1 MGLGDWDGRH
11 AERDTD
17 PIRDSEMGSFRTAG
31 TPGFRPRSALTW
43 GRVDGMTDWVSWH
56 RQYDDLES
64 SLARRL
70 VAVQHGIARALD
82 GLAPGPIRI
91 LSLCAGDGRDLV
103 PVVAGHAR
111 RRDVDAVL
119 IEQDARLV
127 AAANQRCTETGL
139 APQIA
144 VRQGDAGDVAVSSD
158 VIPVDLL
165 MLCGIFGNISDADI
179 ATTVNATPQLVA
191 PGGFVIWTRGS
202 FEPDR
207 REQIRAWFR
216 ECGCDE
222 ISYDAE
228 PNGYG
233 VGVVQR
239 PMSTRTP
246 SEPPT
251 GRLFTFTR

>member
-1 MGLGDWDGRH
+1 
-11 AERDTD
+11 
-17 PIRDSEMGSFRTAG
+17 
-31 TPGFRPRSALTW
+31 
-43 GRVDGMTDWVSWH
+43 MTDWVSWH
-56 RQYDDLES
+56 RGYDDLES

-70 VAVQHGIARALD
+70 VAVQRGIAEAFD
-82 GLAPGPIRI
+82 CVAAGPIRV

-111 RRDVDAVL
+111 RSDVSAVL
-119 IEQDARLV
+119 VEQDARLV
-127 AAANQRCTETGL
+127 TVAKQRCAEAGFAT
-139 APQIA
+139 QIA
-144 VRQGDAGDVAVSSD
+144 VRHGDAGDVAVFSD

-179 ATTVNATPQLVA
+179 ATTVNATPQMVA

-222 ISYDAE
+222 ISYEAE

-239 PMSTRTP
+239 PMSTTTP
-246 SEPPT
+246 LEPPT

>member
-1 MGLGDWDGRH
+1 
-11 AERDTD
+11 
-17 PIRDSEMGSFRTAG
+17 
-31 TPGFRPRSALTW
+31 
-43 GRVDGMTDWVSWH
+43 MTDWVSWH
-56 RQYDDLES
+56 RGYDDLES

-70 VAVQHGIARALD
+70 VAVQNGIARALD
-82 GLAPGPIRI
+82 GVAAGPIRV

-103 PVVAGHAR
+103 PVAAEHAR
-111 RRDVDAVL
+111 RSDVDAVVV
-119 IEQDARLV
+119 EQDARLV
-127 AAANQRCTETGL
+127 TVARQRCTEGGL
-139 APQIA
+139 AAQIA
-144 VRQGDAGDVAVSSD
+144 VRQGDAGDVAVFDD

-179 ATTVNATPQLVA
+179 ATTVNVTPQMVA

-207 REQIRAWFR
+207 REQIRTWFR

-222 ISYDAE
+222 ISYEAE

-239 PMSTRTP
+239 PMGTTPP
-246 SEPPT
+246 SELPT

>member
-1 MGLGDWDGRH
+1 
-11 AERDTD
+11 
-17 PIRDSEMGSFRTAG
+17 
-31 TPGFRPRSALTW
+31 
-43 GRVDGMTDWVSWH
+43 MTDWVSWH
-56 RQYDDLES
+56 RGYDDLES

-82 GLAPGPIRI
+82 GVAAGPIRV

-111 RRDVDAVL
+111 RGDVNAVVV
-119 IEQDARLV
+119 EQDARLV
-127 AAANQRCTETGL
+127 AAANRRCTDDGL
-139 APQIA
+139 GGQFA
-144 VRQGDAGDVAVSSD
+144 VRQDDAGDVSVSSD

-179 ATTVNATPQLVA
+179 ETTVNATPWMVS

-207 REQIRAWFR
+207 REQIRTWFR

-222 ISYDAE
+222 ISYEAE

-239 PMSTRTP
+239 PMSTTAQPER
-246 SEPPT
+246 PT

>member
-1 MGLGDWDGRH
+1 
-11 AERDTD
+11 
-17 PIRDSEMGSFRTAG
+17 
-31 TPGFRPRSALTW
+31 
-43 GRVDGMTDWVSWH
+43 MTDWVSWH
-56 RQYDDLES
+56 RGYDDLES

-82 GLAPGPIRI
+82 GLAAGPTRV

-111 RRDVDAVL
+111 RNDVDAVL
-119 IEQDARLV
+119 VEQDARLV
-127 AAANQRCTETGL
+127 TAAKQRSSGEGLTG
-139 APQIA
+139 QVA
-144 VRQGDAGDVAVSSD
+144 VRQGDAGDIDVFDD

-165 MLCGIFGNISDADI
+165 MLCGIFGNITDADI
-179 ATTVNATPQLVA
+179 ATTVNATSQLVT
-191 PGGFVIWTRGS
+191 PGGVAIWTRGS

-207 REQIRAWFR
+207 REQIRTWFR

-222 ISYDAE
+222 ISYEAE

-233 VGVVQR
+233 VGVAQLPTSAEDR
-239 PMSTRTP
+239 DQP
-246 SEPPT
+246 ST

>member
-1 MGLGDWDGRH
+1 
-11 AERDTD
+11 
-17 PIRDSEMGSFRTAG
+17 
-31 TPGFRPRSALTW
+31 
-43 GRVDGMTDWVSWH
+43 MTDWVSWH
-56 RQYDDLES
+56 RGYDDLES

-70 VAVQHGIARALD
+70 VAVQRGIAGALD
-82 GLAPGPIRI
+82 GLAAGPIRV

-111 RRDVDAVL
+111 RSDVSAVL
-119 IEQDARLV
+119 VEQDARLV
-127 AAANQRCTETGL
+127 TVAKQRCTEAGL
-139 APQIA
+139 AAQIEM
-144 VRQGDAGDVAVSSD
+144 RHGDAGDVAVFSD
-158 VIPVDLL
+158 VLPADLL

-179 ATTVNATPQLVA
+179 ATTVNAAPQMVA

-222 ISYDAE
+222 ISYKAE

-233 VGVVQR
+233 VGVVRR
-239 PMSTRTP
+239 PMSTTTQP
-246 SEPPT
+246 EPPT
-251 GRLFTFTR
+251 GQLFTFTR

>member
-1 MGLGDWDGRH
+1 
-11 AERDTD
+11 
-17 PIRDSEMGSFRTAG
+17 
-31 TPGFRPRSALTW
+31 
-43 GRVDGMTDWVSWH
+43 MTDWVSWH
-56 RQYDDLES
+56 RGYDDLES

-70 VAVQHGIARALD
+70 VAVQQGIARALD
-82 GLAPGPIRI
+82 GFTAGPIRV

-103 PVVAGHAR
+103 PVIAGHVR
-111 RRDVDAVL
+111 RSDVDAVL
-119 IEQDARLV
+119 VEQDARLV
-127 AAANQRCTETGL
+127 TAARQRSRDDGL
-139 APQIA
+139 AGQVA
-144 VRQGDAGDVAVSSD
+144 VRQGDAGDVAVFAD

-179 ATTVNATPQLVA
+179 AATVHATPQLVA

-207 REQIRAWFR
+207 REQIRTWCR

-222 ISYDAE
+222 ISYKAE

-233 VGVVQR
+233 VGVAQL
-239 PMSTRTP
+239 PASAEKP
-246 SEPPT
+246 HQPPT

>member
-1 MGLGDWDGRH
+1 
-11 AERDTD
+11 
-17 PIRDSEMGSFRTAG
+17 
-31 TPGFRPRSALTW
+31 
-43 GRVDGMTDWVSWH
+43 MTDWVSWH
-56 RQYDDLES
+56 RGYDDLES

-70 VAVQHGIARALD
+70 VAVQHGIVRALED
-82 GLAPGPIRI
+82 LAPGPIRV

-111 RRDVDAVL
+111 RSDVDAVL
-119 IEQDARLV
+119 VEQDARL
-127 AAANQRCTETGL
+127 ATGARQRISDDGL
-139 APQIA
+139 ASQVA
-144 VRQGDAGDVAVSSD
+144 VRQGDAGDVAAFDD
-158 VIPVDLL
+158 VISVGLL

-179 ATTVNATPQLVA
+179 ATTVHATPQLVA

-222 ISYDAE
+222 ISYEAE

-239 PMSTRTP
+239 PMSTTTP
-246 SEPPT
+246 LEPPT